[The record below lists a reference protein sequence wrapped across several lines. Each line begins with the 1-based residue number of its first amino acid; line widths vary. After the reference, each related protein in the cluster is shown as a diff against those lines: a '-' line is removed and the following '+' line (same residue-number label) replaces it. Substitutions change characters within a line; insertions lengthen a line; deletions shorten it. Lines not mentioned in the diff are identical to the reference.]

1 MLQNPMMHFNGVYFF
16 QQCVVFL
23 MWMGLMKVALGE
35 LKAILKEEREP
46 HAFLLQ
52 HPTNEP
58 CQGIRRASAL
68 GGRET
73 VQSVWMS
80 EAEMPPRARVQVG
93 GCWRGAE
100 VP

>member
-23 MWMGLMKVALGE
+23 MWMGLIKVTLGE
-35 LKAILKEEREP
+35 LKAILKKEREP

-58 CQGIRRASAL
+58 CQEIRRVSAL

-93 GCWRGAE
+93 GCWRRAE